1 LKEKAYHCNAN
12 KVHFVKRSMVETK
25 EKAMVET
32 KEKEAAML
40 RGSVRPIECRLPRP
54 A

>member
-32 KEKEAAML
+32 KEK
-40 RGSVRPIECRLPRP
+40 RGGNAQGERPSDRMPP
-54 A
+54 S